1 MRIQHN
7 IMAMSAYRNYN
18 TNTSAVAKNLEKLS
32 SGYKI
37 NRAGDDA
44 AGLAISEKMRA
55 QITGL
60 NAAQKNVKDGISLV
74 KTAEGA
80 MQEIQDMLNRMD
92 YLATQSANG
101 TYDNEV
107 DRAALQK
114 EVEQLKSEINRIAD
128 SANFNGI
135 KLLDGSLEDG
145 AMTGVKY
152 TALSADAV
160 KGLFVNTDWTGK
172 TQEDVDGGLGVLE
185 TESVAASKAGFQISL
200 DNIGSIKGDQAFNL
214 TIGADTLTVDLD
226 AGSYTASTLASAIVE
241 KSGGKFTY
249 DGHEYNIT
257 ADGNTLKFESDEEA
271 ELKTSAAVSWYVG
284 DEAPDPDDTS
294 VSYTATIANDA
305 LAAGDKLTIG
315 GDDVDFDTDVETT
328 IANYTGDYE
337 VTYDKDTGV
346 LTVKDPDG
354 DLGAPAISYG
364 AKGTDTTV
372 NADAGSTAG
381 AAAVAA
387 TVTSGATKVT
397 ATTGT
402 LTIDGEDV
410 VTAGDFTGAEI
421 TGTTADGKYNW
432 TVAADGTATI
442 TAATPG
448 AAGNGTVSV
457 DIDGAG
463 ANDLTLAGGTD
474 AVKSKA
480 EYDLAGFTAGSLTVG
495 DQTVNFDTDLA
506 TTVAQLNSADFTF
519 TMNGDKLVVEAKTG
533 GVPAEEASAI
543 GVTTNDAPAP
553 TAVDVAEVEAP
564 KFGYINT
571 GMQNPTSF
579 NDGGSALVANGTVD
593 FSAAWTDGAKI
604 KIGDTTYTVALGA
617 DSKFKNAANVVDL
630 SDMETADAA
639 AAAQRLAA
647 AAKDNAI
654 FTVGHDGTG
663 KTTLQQKTSVKETT
677 DMSTVDKFASYLGVS
692 TADAESLENATAGK
706 ALTLQIGDT
715 SDSYN
720 QLQVKVGD
728 MHTAAMGI
736 ADLNIGNQTDAAAA
750 IQTIRNAINYVSGV
764 RGDLGATQN
773 RLEHTAN
780 NLSVMAENI
789 QDAES
794 TIRDTDIAEEMM
806 SYTKNNILVQSA
818 QAMLAQ
824 ANQVPQGVLQLL
836 G

>member
-1 MRIQHN
+1 
-7 IMAMSAYRNYN
+7 
-18 TNTSAVAKNLEKLS
+18 
-32 SGYKI
+32 
-37 NRAGDDA
+37 
-44 AGLAISEKMRA
+44 
-55 QITGL
+55 
-60 NAAQKNVKDGISLV
+60 
-74 KTAEGA
+74 
-80 MQEIQDMLNRMD
+80 
-92 YLATQSANG
+92 
-101 TYDNEV
+101 
-107 DRAALQK
+107 
-114 EVEQLKSEINRIAD
+114 
-128 SANFNGI
+128 
-135 KLLDGSLEDG
+135 
-145 AMTGVKY
+145 MTGVKY

-364 AKGTDTTV
+364 EKGNDTTV
-372 NADAGSTAG
+372 NAEAGSVAG
-381 AAAVAA
+381 ADAAKATEDATATLKTDGTGVLKIGTETVVAA
-387 TVTSGATKVT
+387 GAFDGTVAVN
-397 ATTGT
+397 
-402 LTIDGEDV
+402 
-410 VTAGDFTGAEI
+410 
-421 TGTTADGKYNW
+421 GTTADGKYDW
-432 TVAADGTATI
+432 SVATDGTITI
-442 TAATPG
+442 TAAAGG
-448 AAGNGTVSV
+448 AAGNGDVAIDVDGNAETV
-457 DIDGAG
+457 
-463 ANDLTLAGGTD
+463 TLAGGTD

-728 MHTAAMGI
+728 MHTEAM
-736 ADLNIGNQTDAAAA
+736 
-750 IQTIRNAINYVSGV
+750 
-764 RGDLGATQN
+764 GDLGAYQN

-794 TIRDTDIAEEMM
+794 SIRDTDVAEEMM